1 MNQTNGST
9 FDTAGNGEYTG
20 GMDVNLTPELQ
31 AKLDKVAAQQGR
43 DAQSLVQEAVQR
55 LVDYDQWFVREV
67 EKGLA
72 QIERSEVLEHEE
84 VGVRLE
90 KRLSDKQRRT

>member
-1 MNQTNGST
+1 M
-9 FDTAGNGEYTG
+9 E
-20 GMDVNLTPELQ
+20 VNLTPELQ
-31 AKLDKVAAQQGR
+31 AKLDEVAAQQGR

-72 QIERSEVLEHEE
+72 QIERGEVLEHEE

-90 KRLSDKQRRT
+90 KLLSEKQRRT

>member
-1 MNQTNGST
+1 
-9 FDTAGNGEYTG
+9 
-20 GMDVNLTPELQ
+20 MDVNLTPELQ

-72 QIERSEVLEHEE
+72 QIERGEVLEHEE
-84 VGVRLE
+84 VGARLE
-90 KRLSDKQRRT
+90 KLLNDKQRRT

>member
-1 MNQTNGST
+1 M
-9 FDTAGNGEYTG
+9 E
-20 GMDVNLTPELQ
+20 VNLTPELQ
-31 AKLDKVAAQQGR
+31 AKLDEVAAQQGR

-72 QIERSEVLEHEE
+72 QIERGEVLEHEE
-84 VGVRLE
+84 AGARLE
-90 KRLSDKQRRT
+90 KLLSEKQRQT

>member
-1 MNQTNGST
+1 
-9 FDTAGNGEYTG
+9 
-20 GMDVNLTPELQ
+20 MDVNLTPELQ

-67 EKGLA
+67 ENGLA
-72 QIERSEVLEHEE
+72 QIERGELLEHEE
-84 VGVRLE
+84 VGARLE
-90 KRLSDKQRRT
+90 KLLNDKQRRT

>member
-1 MNQTNGST
+1 M
-9 FDTAGNGEYTG
+9 ELK
-20 GMDVNLTPELQ
+20 LTLELQ
-31 AKLDKVAAQQGR
+31 AKLDEVAAQQGR

-72 QIERSEVLEHEE
+72 QIERGDVLEHEE
-84 VGVRLE
+84 VGARLE
-90 KRLSDKQRRT
+90 KLLNEKQRRT

>member
-1 MNQTNGST
+1 M
-9 FDTAGNGEYTG
+9 E
-20 GMDVNLTPELQ
+20 VNLTPELQ
-31 AKLDKVAAQQGR
+31 AKLDEVAAQQGR

-72 QIERSEVLEHEE
+72 QIERGEVLEHEE
-84 VGVRLE
+84 AGVRLE
-90 KRLSDKQRRT
+90 KLLSEKQRQT